1 MFKFGIVTDVVPLD
15 VLSKGWE
22 YFEVPASI
30 HASALMCDKEWQE
43 QKALYVNDGRPTP
56 VTSHMLGP
64 GMSWRGACGP
74 YYDKEIIEF
83 ALKREFARL
92 SEIGVKWVG
101 CWGGHFYCPPGFDRS
116 LAMDQ
121 AISTANIMADEA
133 EKYGM
138 EIALE
143 PQAELETLWPRYLEA
158 IDFAKL
164 TGRRSIKAMVDLNYF
179 IDLDQPLEDILKYPE
194 YCLNVH
200 IQGDGGAQPNV
211 GARDELLLH
220 LFKVLKEAGYDKGV
234 SAACP
239 WVSTKGGDTVDYKY
253 ETDVTLK
260 YMQEL
265 RAKVY

>member
-1 MFKFGIVTDVVPLD
+1 MFKFGIVTDVVPIN

-22 YFEVPASI
+22 YFEVPAAI
-30 HASALMCDKEWQE
+30 HADSLFSDAEWQE
-43 QKALYVNDGRPTP
+43 YKDMYKKDGRPCP

-64 GMSWRGACGP
+64 GKTGRGACGP
-74 YYDKEIIEF
+74 NYDKELLTF
-83 ALKREFARL
+83 AIKREFARIAEL
-92 SEIGVKWVG
+92 GVKWVG
-101 CWGGHFYCPPGFDRS
+101 CWGGHFICPPGFDRN

-143 PQAELETLWPRYLEA
+143 PQAELITLWPRYLEA
-158 IDFAKL
+158 IEFAKM

-179 IDLDQPLEDILKYPE
+179 IELDQPLEDILKYPE

-211 GARDELLLH
+211 GARDDLLLH

-239 WVSTKGGDTVDYKY
+239 WVATKPGEIDYKY